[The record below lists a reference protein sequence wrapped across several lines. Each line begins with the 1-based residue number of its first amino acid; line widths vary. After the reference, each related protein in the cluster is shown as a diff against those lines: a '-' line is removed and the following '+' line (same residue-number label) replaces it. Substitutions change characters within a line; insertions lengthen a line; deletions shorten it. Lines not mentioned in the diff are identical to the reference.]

1 MSRRLQRPPGPHS
14 AIPGKLLFEFVKNPL
29 TFLQRAAQA
38 DSDVVYFRLGGR
50 SHYLLRRPD
59 DIKDV
64 MLTHSANFTI
74 GYVLEK
80 ARVVMGEGLVNS
92 EGPLHGRQR
101 RLVQRSFNKQRIAG
115 YATTMAAY
123 AQELSSSWHDGQETD
138 IHQDIVR
145 LSLNIVMKTLF
156 NTDAGVDAK
165 ELGAH
170 FKVILENS
178 LLLYILPYPEKLL
191 RLPIPRLRAVVRG
204 HELPRFDDLRDGGRT
219 PPEWN
224 ATKETCCPPSS
235 ARATSTAMARA

>member
-38 DSDVVYFRLGGR
+38 DSDVVSFRLGGR
-50 SHYLLRRPD
+50 SRYLLRLPD

-64 MLTHSANFTI
+64 LLTHSANFTI
-74 GYVLEK
+74 GFVLER
-80 ARVVMGEGLVNS
+80 ARIVMGEGLVNS

-101 RLVQRSFNKQRIAG
+101 RLVQRSFNKQRISG

-123 AQELSSSWHDGQETD
+123 AQELSSSGHDGQETD

-156 NTDAGVDAK
+156 NTDAKVDV
-165 ELGAH
+165 EESG
-170 FKVILENS
+170 IT
-178 LLLYILPYPEKLL
+178 L
-191 RLPIPRLRAVVRG
+191 RPSR
-204 HELPRFDDLRDGGRT
+204 
-219 PPEWN
+219 PPVLCL
-224 ATKETCCPPSS
+224 A
-235 ARATSTAMARA
+235 